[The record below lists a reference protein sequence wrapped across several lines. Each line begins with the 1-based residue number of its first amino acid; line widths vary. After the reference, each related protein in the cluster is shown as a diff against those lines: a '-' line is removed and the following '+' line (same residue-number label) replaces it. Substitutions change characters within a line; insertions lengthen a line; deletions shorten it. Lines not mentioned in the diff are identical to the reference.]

1 MCLQEDELWYLKP
14 DDAIEALG
22 KGTVSLSPPPSP
34 RSRHHHHHNPLRKSA
49 TLPSP
54 RPWPRA
60 APLRKSSTLP
70 LLKCLPF
77 QGGDVDSLAS
87 TVSMMGDQQLMF
99 NINQLIVTVEAGI
112 GNSTIPLILLESKV
126 FGEVRNW
133 SGRLSVVTTIQLEV
147 IPDNVLDKMHLKC
160 VSITF
165 RLRTTTRS
173 LHCGSQCWSLLS
185 VEQLRGTQII
195 QGLGARKKTGSQ
207 DF

>member
-147 IPDNVLDKMHLKC
+147 IPNNVLDKMHLKC

-165 RLRTTTRS
+165 RLRTTTRN
-173 LHCGSQCWSLLS
+173 LHCGSQCWS
-185 VEQLRGTQII
+185 Q
-195 QGLGARKKTGSQ
+195 
-207 DF
+207 

>member
-1 MCLQEDELWYLKP
+1 MKP

-34 RSRHHHHHNPLRKSA
+34 RHHNPLRKSA
-49 TLPSP
+49 TLPCP
-54 RPWPRA
+54 RPWPRPI
-60 APLRKSSTLP
+60 PLKKSSTLP

-133 SGRLSVVTTIQLEV
+133 SGRPSVVTTVQLEV
-147 IPDNVLDKMHLKC
+147 NQF
-160 VSITF
+160 VS
-165 RLRTTTRS
+165 
-173 LHCGSQCWSLLS
+173 SQN
-185 VEQLRGTQII
+185 
-195 QGLGARKKTGSQ
+195 K
-207 DF
+207 